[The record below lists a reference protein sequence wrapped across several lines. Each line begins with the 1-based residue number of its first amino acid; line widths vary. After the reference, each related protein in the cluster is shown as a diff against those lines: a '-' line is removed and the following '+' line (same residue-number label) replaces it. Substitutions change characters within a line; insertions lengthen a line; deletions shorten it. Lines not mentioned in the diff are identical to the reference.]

1 LIHEVDARNGWQL
14 QDKTEEVQRVKRQTK
29 ARVRQLT
36 CEHKQA
42 VNKMARETTTELEVA
57 KDKHETDMTKLLHQ
71 KEALVERAKEH
82 RKVHKV
88 AMAGAAEKQDALS
101 ILCSAV
107 ECANQKLVRNLN
119 AERVKGEGLL
129 QRTSLMEMEVTELAE
144 VRVACVAAE
153 KEAAIANKAKVA
165 LTKAVEQGRNR
176 ATAAKVILN
185 QTHKEATK
193 VRECPTS
200 IYALLYSYIS
210 FAFQL
215 SFSLHS

>member
-1 LIHEVDARNGWQL
+1 MDARNGWQL

-57 KDKHETDMTKLLHQ
+57 KDKHEADMTKLLHQ

-144 VRVACVAAE
+144 V
-153 KEAAIANKAKVA
+153 AIANKAKVA

-215 SFSLHS
+215 SFSFHS